1 MALKHVPSNL
11 KFVNWLFPDTHLKLC
26 NLVKGSLE
34 LVLESIKL
42 GINPSLYKLVQIK
55 FETGLR
61 CCFLSYRVSV
71 KMEQFLISGLLQGEL
86 LPQLVQTKG
95 SSIAS
100 TPATSP
106 ASPSSAVPGPLLDV
120 VFEIN
125 PLDNKCDQK
134 VHVSSQPLHVV
145 YDALTI
151 NKVIDVFTVEQNA
164 VITQ

>member
-1 MALKHVPSNL
+1 
-11 KFVNWLFPDTHLKLC
+11 
-26 NLVKGSLE
+26 
-34 LVLESIKL
+34 
-42 GINPSLYKLVQIK
+42 
-55 FETGLR
+55 
-61 CCFLSYRVSV
+61 
-71 KMEQFLISGLLQGEL
+71 MEQFLISGLQQGGL

-95 SSIAS
+95 SNIAS

-106 ASPSSAVPGPLLDV
+106 TSPTGMVLPGPLLDV

>member
-1 MALKHVPSNL
+1 MHSVT
-11 KFVNWLFPDTHLKLC
+11 FGTD
-26 NLVKGSLE
+26 
-34 LVLESIKL
+34 
-42 GINPSLYKLVQIK
+42 PSLYKIIK
-55 FETGLR
+55 VKAGSWY
-61 CCFLSYRVSV
+61 CFSSCRVSV

-95 SSIAS
+95 SHIAS

-106 ASPSSAVPGPLLDV
+106 TTPTDAVPGPLLDV

-125 PLDNKCDQK
+125 PLDGKCDQR
-134 VHVSSQPLHVV
+134 VHVSSRPLHVV
-145 YDALTI
+145 YDAKTI